1 MRQFLCHFKFRKRVT
16 AQRNVPT
23 TLQNALRHTACANYF
38 KKGEKLTLDKLFDIC
53 RDLELRQAKLYASF
67 ALLLGDVDERI
78 ARFWEKMSTEE
89 WQHYILVD
97 FGRALC
103 VEAFGIDALV
113 PTEKS
118 EETTSPIAPLPDIS
132 VQQITDALDAHESK
146 VKNGRIT
153 LDEAFEIAIAIEGSE
168 ADTIYMYLLSIIRK
182 AIRESNQPYLMNRIV
197 QVEKDM
203 VSHVDG
209 LVQATQKFSK
219 DTSLIRKAHR
229 LKEEH
234 G

>member
-1 MRQFLCHFKFRKRVT
+1 MRYGTQRVLTTFKE
-16 AQRNVPT
+16 
-23 TLQNALRHTACANYF
+23 
-38 KKGEKLTLDKLFDIC
+38 GETLTLEGLFDIC
-53 RDLELRQAKLYASF
+53 QDLELRQAKLYASF

-78 ARFWEKMSTEE
+78 ARFWERMSTEE

-103 VEAFGIDALV
+103 VEAFGIDTPISAED
-113 PTEKS
+113 TEIS
-118 EETTSPIAPLPDIS
+118 TSPIAPLPDIS
-132 VQQITDALDAHESK
+132 IQEITDALDAHESK
-146 VKNGRIT
+146 VESGKIS
-153 LDEAFEIAIAIEGSE
+153 LDEAFAIAIAIEGSE

-197 QVEKDM
+197 QVERDM

-209 LVQATQKFSK
+209 LVRATQRFSK
-219 DTSLIRKAHR
+219 DASLIRKAHR

>member
-1 MRQFLCHFKFRKRVT
+1 M
-16 AQRNVPT
+16 
-23 TLQNALRHTACANYF
+23 TL
-38 KKGEKLTLDKLFDIC
+38 EELFDIC
-53 RDLELRQAKLYASF
+53 QDLELRQAKLYASF

-78 ARFWEKMSTEE
+78 ARFWERMSTEE

-97 FGRALC
+97 FGRAIC
-103 VEAFGIDALV
+103 VDAFGIDTPISADD
-113 PTEKS
+113 TEKS
-118 EETTSPIAPLPDIS
+118 TSPIAPLPDIS
-132 VQQITDALDAHESK
+132 IQEITDALDAHESK
-146 VKNGRIT
+146 VESGRIT

-182 AIRESNQPYLMNRIV
+182 AIQKSGQPYLMNRIV
-197 QVEKDM
+197 QVERDM

-209 LVQATQKFSK
+209 LVRATQKFSK

>member
-1 MRQFLCHFKFRKRVT
+1 M
-16 AQRNVPT
+16 
-23 TLQNALRHTACANYF
+23 TLE
-38 KKGEKLTLDKLFDIC
+38 GLFDIC
-53 RDLELRQAKLYASF
+53 QDLELRQAKLYASF

-103 VEAFGIDALV
+103 VEAFGIDTPISSAGD
-113 PTEKS
+113 TEKS
-118 EETTSPIAPLPDIS
+118 PSPIAPLPDIS
-132 VQQITDALDAHESK
+132 IQEITDALDAHESK
-146 VKNGRIT
+146 VESGRIT

>member
-1 MRQFLCHFKFRKRVT
+1 M
-16 AQRNVPT
+16 
-23 TLQNALRHTACANYF
+23 TLA
-38 KKGEKLTLDKLFDIC
+38 DLFDIC
-53 RDLELRQAKLYASF
+53 KDLELRQAKLYASF

-78 ARFWEKMSTEE
+78 ARFWERMSTEE

-97 FGRALC
+97 FGRTLC
-103 VEAFGIDALV
+103 IEAFGEDTPIS
-113 PTEKS
+113 TEDVD
-118 EETTSPIAPLPDIS
+118 ETSPIAALPDIS
-132 VQQITDALDAHESK
+132 IQEITDALSSHELK
-146 VKNGRIT
+146 VESGKIS

-168 ADTIYMYLLSIIRK
+168 ADTIYMYLLSIIRQ
-182 AIRESNQPYLMNRIV
+182 AIHQSNQPYLMNRIV

-209 LVQATQKFSK
+209 LVQATQRFGK

>member
-1 MRQFLCHFKFRKRVT
+1 M
-16 AQRNVPT
+16 
-23 TLQNALRHTACANYF
+23 
-38 KKGEKLTLDKLFDIC
+38 TLDKLFDIC

-103 VEAFGIDALV
+103 IEAFGIDT
-113 PTEKS
+113 PISSTGDTEKS
-118 EETTSPIAPLPDIS
+118 SSPIAPLPDIS
-132 VQQITDALDAHESK
+132 IQEITDALDAHESK
-146 VKNGRIT
+146 VESGRIT

-234 G
+234 GQR

>member
-1 MRQFLCHFKFRKRVT
+1 MLS
-16 AQRNVPT
+16 
-23 TLQNALRHTACANYF
+23 TLY
-38 KKGEKLTLDKLFDIC
+38 KGEKLTLEDLFDIC
-53 RDLELRQAKLYASF
+53 QDLELRQAKLYASF

-78 ARFWEKMSTEE
+78 ARFWERMSTEE
-89 WQHYILVD
+89 WQHFILVD

-103 VEAFGIDALV
+103 IEAFGKDTIISTEDID
-113 PTEKS
+113 ES
-118 EETTSPIAPLPDIS
+118 TSPITALPDIS
-132 VQQITDALDAHESK
+132 IKKITDALSSHELKLESGK
-146 VKNGRIT
+146 IS

-182 AIRESNQPYLMNRIV
+182 AIQESNQPYLMNRIV

-209 LVQATQKFSK
+209 LVQAAQKFGK

-229 LKEEH
+229 LREEH

>member
-1 MRQFLCHFKFRKRVT
+1 M
-16 AQRNVPT
+16 
-23 TLQNALRHTACANYF
+23 TL
-38 KKGEKLTLDKLFDIC
+38 GGLFDIC
-53 RDLELRQAKLYASF
+53 QDLELRQAKLYASF

-103 VEAFGIDALV
+103 VDAFGIDTPISAADS
-113 PTEKS
+113 EKS
-118 EETTSPIAPLPDIS
+118 TSPIAPLPDIS
-132 VQQITDALDAHESK
+132 IQEITDALDAHESK
-146 VKNGRIT
+146 VESGRIS
-153 LDEAFEIAIAIEGSE
+153 LDEAFAIAIAIEGSE

-182 AIRESNQPYLMNRIV
+182 AIQKSDQPYLMNRIV

>member
-1 MRQFLCHFKFRKRVT
+1 MELEERTSDYLT
-16 AQRNVPT
+16 S
-23 TLQNALRHTACANYF
+23 LQ
-38 KKGEKLTLDKLFDIC
+38 GETLTLEGLFDIC
-53 RDLELRQAKLYASF
+53 QDLELRQAKLYASF

-78 ARFWEKMSTEE
+78 ARFWERMSTEE

-103 VEAFGIDALV
+103 IEAFGIDTPIAAED
-113 PTEKS
+113 TEQS
-118 EETTSPIAPLPDIS
+118 SSLIAPLPDIS
-132 VQQITDALDAHESK
+132 IQEITDALDSHELK
-146 VKNGRIT
+146 VESGRIT
-153 LDEAFEIAIAIEGSE
+153 LDEAFAIAIAIEGSE

-182 AIRESNQPYLMNRIV
+182 AIQKSDQPYLMNRIV
-197 QVEKDM
+197 QVERDM

>member
-1 MRQFLCHFKFRKRVT
+1 MKYGRQ
-16 AQRNVPT
+16 NVPT
-23 TLQNALRHTACANYF
+23 TF
-38 KKGEKLTLDKLFDIC
+38 KKGEQLTLEGLFDIC
-53 RDLELRQAKLYASF
+53 QDLELRQAKLYASF

-103 VEAFGIDALV
+103 IEAFGIDTPISAED
-113 PTEKS
+113 TEKS
-118 EETTSPIAPLPDIS
+118 ASPIAPLPDIS
-132 VQQITDALDAHESK
+132 IQEITDALDSHELK
-146 VKNGRIT
+146 VENGRIT
-153 LDEAFEIAIAIEGSE
+153 LDEAFAIAIAIEGSE

-182 AIRESNQPYLMNRIV
+182 AIQKSNQPYLMNRIV

-209 LVQATQKFSK
+209 LVRATQRFSK